1 MKMLVTISAIAT
13 LVVAMLLVATP
24 LLAKGGSAKGADI
37 WFYQGGDPGTVFKGI
52 YSKTGSGII
61 HQWRYEPVDLHLLFK
76 PASKFSKPDE
86 GGYFYWQFTASIYT
100 ETDLNPGELAD
111 FFTDGAYYWV
121 KIETQD

>member
-1 MKMLVTISAIAT
+1 MRKLVTISAIAT

-37 WFYQGGDPGTVFKGI
+37 WVYQDGKPETLIKAI
-52 YSKTGSGII
+52 YSKTRSGII

-76 PASKFSKPDE
+76 PASKFSEPDE
-86 GGYFYWQFTASIYT
+86 GGYFYWRFTASIYT
-100 ETDLNPGELAD
+100 ETDTNPGQLAD

-121 KIETQD
+121 KIEAQD